1 MRWLYH
7 LHRIYFPQ
15 IKVLA
20 NSFPSPF
27 FNKNFPSFFFP
38 PFSLFCLLYLFLHS
52 PFPAPFPPHL
62 TACFLSLLPFPP
74 TPTSNSCF
82 TVPYPQNH
90 PSIFL
95 RLDRKWIHLEIET
108 GFWFVVLGWLGIYL
122 WVRGGGGGAGGGKEG
137 G

>member
-27 FNKNFPSFFFP
+27 FNKKFPSFFFP
-38 PFSLFCLLYLFLHS
+38 PFSLFSLLCLFLFPS
-52 PFPAPFPPHL
+52 PPPPLFYPCL
-62 TACFLSLLPFPP
+62 TACFLFFFLFFPLPAL
-74 TPTSNSCF
+74 SNPCF

-90 PSIFL
+90 PSIFC
-95 RLDRKWIHLEIET
+95 D
-108 GFWFVVLGWLGIYL
+108 
-122 WVRGGGGGAGGGKEG
+122 
-137 G
+137 